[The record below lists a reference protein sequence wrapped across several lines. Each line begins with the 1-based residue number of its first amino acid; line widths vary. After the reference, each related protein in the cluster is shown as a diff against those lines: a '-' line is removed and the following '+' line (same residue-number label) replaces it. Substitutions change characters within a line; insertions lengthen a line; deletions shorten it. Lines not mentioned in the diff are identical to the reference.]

1 MSENKRTEQE
11 IVRREKANEL
21 RDNGIDPFGSRFD
34 RTHNIKTF
42 KEAFGSYSKEEI
54 KELELDEPVR
64 IAGRVMSRRVKGKA
78 GFAHIQDQYGQIQI
92 YVRLDNVGED
102 QYQLFKK
109 GDIGD
114 IVGVIG
120 KPMITHTGELTVK
133 TETFVHLTKA
143 LRPLPEKY
151 HGLQDIEER
160 YRRRYLDLIMNEDSK
175 DTFILRSKILQE
187 MRSYLNDK
195 GYLEV
200 ETPILHPIAG
210 GANARPFVTHHNTL
224 DMPFYLR
231 IAPELYLKRL
241 IVGGFDGVYEI
252 GRLFR
257 NEGISI
263 EHNPEFTSLE
273 LYLAYSDLEGMMDLT
288 ENMINH
294 ITNETIG
301 TDTITYNDQEID
313 LSKGWRRI
321 KMTDLIKEE
330 TGVDFTD
337 IDDFEEAK
345 KLAKERG
352 LDVPDHFRSMGHI
365 INLFFES
372 FCEES
377 LTQPTFV
384 HDYPIE
390 VSPLTKKT
398 PDDERFTERFELF
411 IAGREYANAY
421 TELNDPDDQ
430 YERFKNQLKEKEL
443 GSEEANDMDRD
454 FIEAL
459 EYGMPPT
466 GGIGY
471 GIDRL
476 VMLLTGAE
484 SIRDVLLFPHMRP
497 REGNQS

>member
-175 DTFILRSKILQE
+175 DTFILRSKIIQE